1 MNFLPFTLQNV
12 DGYQLEA
19 FSLDTDSIKN
29 GKGMELT
36 ISESGETA
44 FMLSERPVLV
54 KAIPTD
60 LTRESIFVCAGTCHF
75 SRTIAQEQRPGHCG
89 IAKRKSQPGSGKLGG

>member
-1 MNFLPFTLQNV
+1 
-12 DGYQLEA
+12 
-19 FSLDTDSIKN
+19 
-29 GKGMELT
+29 MELT

-60 LTRESIFVCAGTCHF
+60 LQERASLYAQGLITSAGQSLKSSANEIVESQKEKA
-75 SRTIAQEQRPGHCG
+75 SQEVENWVDEQKESLFTMLKESFMEWLDK
-89 IAKRKSQPGSGKLGG
+89 ALDLEQLTQ